1 MKNSQLKQ
9 LIKEEIHSALNE
21 GHLSKMLGVANLKF
35 GKSGNLYY
43 IVGHDSYLKT
53 IDLHISKKDLPKF
66 FEMVRNAEI
75 QYNKINSDMQD
86 ETL

>member
-1 MKNSQLKQ
+1 MKHTQLKQ
-9 LIKEEIHSALNE
+9 LIKEEIRSLLNE
-21 GHLSKMLGVANLKF
+21 KHFSKMLGVANLKF

-66 FEMVRNAEI
+66 FEMVRNAEA
-75 QYNKINSDMQD
+75 QINNDMQD